1 MIIATTGGKHSGI
14 TPKRAKNTTPMAE
27 KRIIDHYLTREI
39 VQPLLAIFTA
49 LVVIFITYSLSRF
62 LVDADAGLLR
72 PAEVAWLTFFKTVIA
87 LDVLL
92 PLSLFLG
99 VMTGLGRLYTDSEI
113 YAMRASGISEASILR
128 PLLRLALVLAVV
140 VAVLSA
146 WARPWAYA
154 QAYALKAAAEASAET
169 GRIREA
175 RFYDF
180 GGKEQTVFIEHID
193 ANGRD
198 LEGVF
203 VRTRKGD
210 DLQVITASK
219 GEFDYFFKPSLH
231 RLKLTDARI
240 LKKVQDGP
248 DLSGQFGSFAIYLPA
263 ENPEPPGYKA
273 KSTPTSNLRKSAD
286 PVAQAEFQWRMS
298 TPVSALL
305 LALAA
310 IPLSRSRPRQ
320 GRYAKMLLAL
330 GIYAV
335 YFNLLDV
342 SRSWV
347 EQGNSAYI
355 WWVPGLLALLVAGL
369 YGPAFLLRRKDRRAQ
384 D

>member
-1 MIIATTGGKHSGI
+1 MHPLVII
-14 TPKRAKNTTPMAE
+14 
-27 KRIIDHYLTREI
+27 LT
-39 VQPLLAIFTA
+39 VLMM
-49 LVVIFITYSLSRF
+49 IFISFSLSRL
-62 LVDADAGLLR
+62 LVEADAGLLQ
-72 PAEVAWLTFFKTVIA
+72 PGEVAQLTILKSIIS

-92 PLSLFLG
+92 PLSLFLA

-113 YAMRASGISEASILR
+113 YAMRASGISEARLLR
-128 PLLRLALVLAVV
+128 PLMRMALVLAVV
-140 VAVLSA
+140 VALLST

-154 QAYALKAAAEASAET
+154 QSYELKAAAEASAET
-169 GRIREA
+169 RRIRMA
-175 RFYDF
+175 RFYTF
-180 GGKEQTVFIEHID
+180 GEGERTVFIEHIAD
-193 ANGRD
+193 NGND
-198 LEGVF
+198 LDGIF

-210 DLQVITASK
+210 DLQVITATKGVFEYFSK
-219 GEFDYFFKPSLH
+219 PLFH
-231 RLKLTDARI
+231 RLQLTDARVI
-240 LKKVQDGP
+240 RKAQNGSDV
-248 DLSGQFGSFAIYLPA
+248 SAQFGTLTLWLPA
-263 ENPEPPGYKA
+263 KPPEPPGYKV
-273 KSTPTSNLRKSAD
+273 KSASTNALRRSSD
-286 PVAQAEFQWRMS
+286 PADLAEFQWRLS

-347 EQGNSAYI
+347 EQGNSTYI
-355 WWVPGLLALLVAGL
+355 WWVPGLLSLVVAGL
-369 YGPAFLLRRKDRRAQ
+369 YTPAALKMRKDKRAQ

>member
-1 MIIATTGGKHSGI
+1 
-14 TPKRAKNTTPMAE
+14 MAE
-27 KRIIDHYLTREI
+27 RKIIDHYLIRE
-39 VQPLLAIFTA
+39 VTQPLTAIFIG
-49 LVVIFITYSLSRF
+49 LVVIFITFSLSRF
-62 LVDADAGLLR
+62 LVDADAGLLQ
-72 PAEVAWLTFFKTVIA
+72 PTEVAKLTLLKSLIS

-99 VMTGLGRLYTDSEI
+99 VMTGLGRLYSDSEI
-113 YAMRASGISEASILR
+113 YAMRASGISEASLLR
-128 PLLRLALVLAVV
+128 PLMRLALVLAVV
-140 VAVLSA
+140 VALLST

-154 QAYALKAAAEASAET
+154 HSYAIVAAAEAAAET
-169 GRIREA
+169 GRIRQA

-180 GGKEQTVFIEHID
+180 GKNEQTVFIEQI
-193 ANGRD
+193 ATNGRD
-198 LEGVF
+198 LDGVF
-203 VRTRKGD
+203 IRTRKGD

-219 GEFDYFFKPSLH
+219 GQFEYFFKPKFH
-231 RLKLTDARI
+231 RLILTDARI
-240 LKKVQDGP
+240 LKKVQDGT
-248 DLSGQFGSFAIYLPA
+248 DLSGQFGSFTLYLPA
-263 ENPEPPGYKA
+263 QSLKPQGYKV
-273 KSTPTSNLRKSAD
+273 KSASTNELRQSSD
-286 PVAQAEFQWRMS
+286 PVDRAEFQWRLS

-320 GRYAKMLLAL
+320 GRYAKMLAAL

-347 EQGNSAYI
+347 EQGSSAYI
-355 WWVPGLLALLVAGL
+355 WWVPGLLSLVVAGL
-369 YGPAFLLRRKDRRAQ
+369 YVPAILKIRKDKRAQ

>member
-1 MIIATTGGKHSGI
+1 MA
-14 TPKRAKNTTPMAE
+14 AK
-27 KRIIDHYLTREI
+27 KIIDHYLIREI
-39 VQPLLAIFTA
+39 THPLIAIFIT
-49 LVVIFITYSLSRF
+49 LVVIFITFSLSRF
-62 LVDADAGLLR
+62 LVDADAGLLQ
-72 PAEVAWLTFFKTVIA
+72 PAEVARLTLFKTVIS

-113 YAMRASGISEASILR
+113 YAMRASGISEASLLR
-128 PLLRLALVLAVV
+128 PLMRLALVLAVV
-140 VAVLSA
+140 VTLLST

-154 QAYALKAAAEASAET
+154 QSFAIKAAAEASAET

-180 GGKEQTVFIEHID
+180 GSNKRTVFIEHI
-193 ANGRD
+193 AENGQD
-198 LEGVF
+198 LAGVF
-203 VRTRKGD
+203 IRTRKGD
-210 DLQVITASK
+210 DLQVITAAK
-219 GEFDYFFKPSLH
+219 GKFEYFFKPAFH
-231 RLKLTDARI
+231 RLKLMDARI
-240 LKKVQDGP
+240 LKKVKDGT
-248 DLSGQFGSFAIYLPA
+248 DLSGQFGSFTLLLPA
-263 ENPEPPGYKA
+263 ESPKPPGYKV
-273 KSTPTSNLRKSAD
+273 KSTSTNSLRQSSD
-286 PVAQAEFQWRMS
+286 PVARAEFQWRLS

-330 GIYAV
+330 GIYAI

-347 EQGNSAYI
+347 EQGSSSYI
-355 WWVPGLLALLVAGL
+355 WWVPGLLSMVVAGL
-369 YGPAFLLRRKDRRAQ
+369 YVPAFLKFRKDKRAQ

>member
-1 MIIATTGGKHSGI
+1 MIID
-14 TPKRAKNTTPMAE
+14 R
-27 KRIIDHYLTREI
+27 YLIREV
-39 VQPLLAIFTA
+39 VQPFLVICVALL
-49 LVVIFITYSLSRF
+49 VIFITYSLSRF
-62 LVDADAGLLR
+62 LVDADAGLLQVG
-72 PAEVAWLTFFKTVIA
+72 EVAQLTVLKSLIS

-92 PLSLFLG
+92 PLSLFLA

-113 YAMRASGISEASILR
+113 YAMRAGGISETRLLR
-128 PLLRLALVLAVV
+128 PLMRLSIIVAIV
-140 VAVLSA
+140 VALFSGWV
-146 WARPWAYA
+146 RPWAYA
-154 QAYALKAAAEASAET
+154 QSYEIKAAAEASAET

-175 RFYDF
+175 RFYTF
-180 GGKEQTVFIEHID
+180 NESQRTVFIERI
-193 ANGRD
+193 AENGSD
-198 LEGVF
+198 LDGIF
-203 VRTRKGD
+203 IRTRKND

-219 GEFDYFFKPSLH
+219 GVFSYLAKPEFHSLQ
-231 RLKLTDARI
+231 LFDAQVF
-240 LKKVQDGP
+240 KKVQDGT
-248 DLSGQFGSFAIYLPA
+248 DFSAQFGSFTLWLPA
-263 ENPEPPGYKA
+263 QTPQDPGYKV
-273 KSTPTSNLRKSAD
+273 KSASTSELKRSPAPQD
-286 PVAQAEFQWRMS
+286 QAEFQWRMS

-347 EQGNSAYI
+347 EQGSSNYI
-355 WWVPGLLALLVAGL
+355 WWVPGLLGLVVAGL
-369 YGPAFLLRRKDRRAQ
+369 YFPVIRRKSIKDHAE

>member
-1 MIIATTGGKHSGI
+1 MA
-14 TPKRAKNTTPMAE
+14 AK
-27 KRIIDHYLTREI
+27 KIIDHYLIREI
-39 VQPLLAIFTA
+39 TQPLIAIFIT
-49 LVVIFITYSLSRF
+49 LVVIFVTFSLSRF
-62 LVDADAGLLR
+62 LVDADAGLLV
-72 PAEVAWLTFFKTVIA
+72 PAEVARLTLFKTIIS

-113 YAMRASGISEASILR
+113 YAMRASGISEASLLR
-128 PLLRLALVLAVV
+128 PLMRLALALAVV
-140 VAVLSA
+140 VALLST

-154 QAYALKAAAEASAET
+154 QSFAIKAAAEASAET

-180 GGKEQTVFIEHID
+180 GSGDRTVFIEHI
-193 ANGRD
+193 AENERD

-203 VRTRKGD
+203 IRTRKGD
-210 DLQVITASK
+210 DLQVITAAK
-219 GEFDYFFKPSLH
+219 GEFDYFFKPAFH
-231 RLKLTDARI
+231 RLKLMDARI
-240 LKKVQDGP
+240 LKKVKDGT
-248 DLSGQFGSFAIYLPA
+248 DLSGQFGSFTLLLPA
-263 ENPEPPGYKA
+263 ESPKPPGYKA
-273 KSTPTSNLRKSAD
+273 KSTSTNSLRQSSD
-286 PVAQAEFQWRMS
+286 PLARAEFQWRLS

-320 GRYAKMLLAL
+320 GRYAKMLSAL
-330 GIYAV
+330 GIYAI

-347 EQGNSAYI
+347 EQGSSSYI
-355 WWVPGLLALLVAGL
+355 WWVPGLLSMVVAGL
-369 YGPAFLLRRKDRRAQ
+369 YVPAFLKFRKDKRAQ

>member
-1 MIIATTGGKHSGI
+1 MA
-14 TPKRAKNTTPMAE
+14 AK
-27 KRIIDHYLTREI
+27 KIIDHYLIREI
-39 VQPLLAIFTA
+39 SQPFMAIFSA
-49 LVVIFITYSLSRF
+49 LVVIFITFSLSRF
-62 LVDADAGLLR
+62 LVAADAGLLQ
-72 PAEVAWLTFFKTVIA
+72 PGEVARLTLLKSIIS

-113 YAMRASGISEASILR
+113 YAMRASGISEASLLR
-128 PLLRLALVLAVV
+128 PLMQLALVLAIV
-140 VAVLSA
+140 VALLST

-154 QAYALKAAAEASAET
+154 QAFAIKAMAEATAET

-180 GGKEQTVFIEHID
+180 GKNGKTVFIEHI
-193 ANGRD
+193 AENGRD
-198 LEGVF
+198 LEGIF
-203 VRTRKGD
+203 IRTRKGN
-210 DLQVITASK
+210 DLQVITATK
-219 GEFDYFFKPSLH
+219 GEFEYFFKPMFH

-240 LKKVQDGP
+240 MRKVHDST
-248 DLSGQFGSFAIYLPA
+248 DLSGQFGNFTLYLPA
-263 ENPEPPGYKA
+263 QSPKPPGYKV
-273 KSTPTSNLRKSAD
+273 KSASTNTLRQSSD
-286 PVAQAEFQWRMS
+286 PVDRAEFQWRLS

-347 EQGNSAYI
+347 EQGSSPYI
-355 WWVPGLLALLVAGL
+355 WWVPGLLALVVAGL
-369 YGPAFLLRRKDRRAQ
+369 YMPAVLKIRKDKRAQ